1 METLAKALQ
10 SSWEGYEEL
19 RAKAQE
25 CPMTTL
31 PLKTQTI
38 LSGNPFV
45 QGHLRLSVPLCVHGD
60 FQLYSHG
67 SGTGGHTG
75 RLKTRRAIQRGRVPL
90 HGNRQIHALGGHTLH
105 RQGESEDSL
114 RWHAAEPAAEFRAGG
129 HQAGAG
135 NLGGHDP
142 SPVLSRC
149 VSCTVQ
155 LHLLRHDAKSAGA
168 TVS

>member
-1 METLAKALQ
+1 MPHDHNAVDGIAIENANHFIRKSIRIRTSSALR
-10 SSWEGYEEL
+10 SSL
-19 RAKAQE
+19 R
-25 CPMTTL
+25 
-31 PLKTQTI
+31 
-38 LSGNPFV
+38 SWG
-45 QGHLRLSVPLCVHGD
+45 

-105 RQGESEDSL
+105 RQGESGDSL
-114 RWHAAEPAAEFRAGG
+114 RWHAAEPAAESRAGG

-135 NLGGHDP
+135 NLGGHNP
-142 SPVLSRC
+142 SPVFSRG

-155 LHLLRHDAKSAGA
+155 LHLLRYAAKSAGA
-168 TVS
+168 TVN